1 MAKIFNPLD
10 VVEMGESTSSS
21 DTMLKSESALSN
33 EKYGSCPKCQGTFEM
48 SKLADSTPSFW
59 CEKCKVSAP
68 VKV

>member
-33 EKYGSCPKCQGTFEM
+33 EEYGS
-48 SKLADSTPSFW
+48 
-59 CEKCKVSAP
+59 
-68 VKV
+68 